1 MAGTALY
8 QQLTRPSSDGVSTF
22 HEPYFIAAIK
32 FMESTPSEST
42 EYVLYY
48 MVRLRR
54 SVPSMVRRYFYYK
67 LVAVFA
73 LVQLLKV
80 QRKACHTDFV

>member
-1 MAGTALY
+1 MGRHMNINTTVTTA
-8 QQLTRPSSDGVSTF
+8 TKAKFKRRTF
-22 HEPYFIAAIK
+22 HVPYFIAAIK

-54 SVPSMVRRYFYYK
+54 SVR
-67 LVAVFA
+67 LA
-73 LVQLLKV
+73 QLYLNSP
-80 QRKACHTDFV
+80 AE